1 MEPRKANI
9 VLVQHLRYGGRAL
22 DWHWDDCVGDH

>member
-1 MEPRKANI
+1 MVDNI